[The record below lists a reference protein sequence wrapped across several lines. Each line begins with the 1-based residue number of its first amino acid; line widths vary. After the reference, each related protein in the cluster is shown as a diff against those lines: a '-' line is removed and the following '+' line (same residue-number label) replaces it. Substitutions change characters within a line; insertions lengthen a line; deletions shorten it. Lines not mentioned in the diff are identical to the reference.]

1 VEVQYLVKD
10 ILKIVN
16 YKIYLLFDD
25 LDAPLTSPLQLLTH
39 KKAHPKRH
47 LVCAVISSV
56 LFVGTG
62 KSRLMRKKLFREF
75 CIFYQLFSK

>member
-1 VEVQYLVKD
+1 M
-10 ILKIVN
+10 
-16 YKIYLLFDD
+16 FDD
-25 LDAPLTSPLQLLTH
+25 LDTPLTSPLQSLTH

-75 CIFYQLFSK
+75 LSFINCFQNDFI